1 MPTANCKYCIDLLSV
16 AILYYMN
23 NISLDEY
30 KKLAIF
36 YRDTLDYYIA
46 PVEKPIV
53 NADGSVEKYK
63 NGKEK
68 YYKVMPVGY
77 KGRYHGKDDYLRFVN
92 DEEIEEWFNE
102 GYGLAVIAKGWSEKY
117 QKYQRVFD
125 IDSFGGMTKEEF
137 WKKYEGDLSFNFVT
151 ESFKGYHVFVM
162 SDVEMTISKF
172 IIETDLGDTLMGDI
186 RYGTKS
192 GHTVEPPSPS
202 VNDSN
207 WTLNG
212 SYNVANM
219 VMETWELP
227 SSWTVTNYSAVKK
240 DFATLKTNESV
251 DVLRSMIEGK
261 SEKGKGQGVYD
272 INLKFIGKK
281 IADIKDKE
289 DLDQVKKA
297 LKKCV
302 EYNAEHKQGYSEE
315 EINNTFW
322 SILKKE
328 TQKTKML
335 PVEVDMK
342 TVEKSGGAI
351 IMDTSDGEVYIQID
365 GKHNHRLKSSGANR
379 WLVQVVEPKDKAQIS
394 NLIMRLDANIS
405 HKTKLKYRTT
415 RNADGFICYSIGDEA
430 GTVVTVKNG
439 SWECGESPDI
449 RLFKPCSGGKA
460 QVIPARGG
468 NVEDIFNFINV
479 EERIRPLF
487 LCVLIYY
494 FIPDVQYP
502 ILNMFGGKGSG
513 KSTGALCVRNIVD
526 PNSAD
531 FDTIDAKKIDDTR
544 VALSSS
550 HLSVIDNIS
559 NISQDLSDLL
569 CVMSTGGAHRK
580 RVLYSD
586 GDVHVS
592 QIIKPVILTSVSQ
605 EIRREDLLSRSI
617 LVEVQKLEKVVSS
630 AVLHREF
637 NLKLPYI
644 LGAIFDVLSKINI
657 DEVSKDGLV
666 RMSDFHL
673 YSRAICKVLGYEDII
688 DELINENFVM
698 QEEEAVGNSDTGEV
712 ILNYMENRFEEEHSA
727 SEWVSILSDINY
739 SFKKKQAN
747 WFSRDMK
754 RLQGS
759 LASVGLIVEF
769 DREASKRGIKIT
781 NTHFD
786 KSKEVGDY
794 SKVAEWY

>member
-1 MPTANCKYCIDLLSV
+1 MTLQ
-16 AILYYMN
+16 
-23 NISLDEY
+23 EY

-53 NADGSVEKYK
+53 NEYGTVEKYK

-77 KGRYHGKDDYLRFVN
+77 KGRYHGKDDYLRFVT

-125 IDSFGGMTKEEF
+125 IDSFGGMTKEDF

-162 SDVEMTISKF
+162 SDIEMTISKF
-172 IIETDLGDTLMGDI
+172 IIETDLGDTLTGDV

-212 SYNVANM
+212 SYKVANM
-219 VMETWELP
+219 VTETWELP
-227 SSWTVTNYSAVKK
+227 SSWTVTNHSAIKS
-240 DFATLKTNESV
+240 DFEKLKTDESV
-251 DVLRSMIEGK
+251 DVMRNMIEGK

-342 TVEKSGGAI
+342 TVEKAGGSI

-365 GKHNHRLKSSGANR
+365 GKHNHKLKSNSANR

-460 QVIPARGG
+460 QVIPATGG
-468 NVEDIFNFINV
+468 RIEDIFDFINID
-479 EERIRPLF
+479 ERIRPLF
-487 LCVLIYY
+487 LSVLVYY
-494 FIPDVQYP
+494 FVPDVQYP
-502 ILNMFGGKGSG
+502 LLNMFGGKGSG

-586 GDVHVS
+586 SDVHVS

-617 LVEVQKLEKVVSS
+617 LVEVKKLEKVVSS
-630 AVLHREF
+630 AVLQKEF

-657 DEVSKDGLV
+657 EEVSKEGLV

-673 YSRAICKVLGYEDII
+673 YSRAICKVLGYGDVI
-688 DELINENFVM
+688 DELINENFTM
-698 QEEEAVGNSDTGEV
+698 QEEEAVGNSDTGQA
-712 ILNYMENRFEEEHSA
+712 IMDYMETRESAEYSA
-727 SEWVSILSDINY
+727 SEWVKVLSDIDF

-759 LASVGLIVEF
+759 LSAVGLIVDF
-769 DREASKRGIKIT
+769 DRESVKRSIKIT
-781 NTHFD
+781 NTRYNKQADVVKDNDGFD
-786 KSKEVGDY
+786 IEFY
-794 SKVAEWY
+794 